1 MPDAYFSFLKDGRVA
16 HGAVP
21 PPSTAASSSIPGAS
35 TSNAVASSSKLT
47 PELDNVTLPAHLSK
61 KAAKAVRPSSP
72 PRVSHPSSAFTR
84 ADSL

>member
-21 PPSTAASSSIPGAS
+21 PSYTAASSSTTAAS

-72 PRVSHPSSAFTR
+72 GLAPIVSFPLS
-84 ADSL
+84 